1 MACRIIWSR
10 TAQRD
15 LWSLVRYIARDSQ
28 PRAESFGCRIVARV
42 EMLYEH
48 PRLGRQVPEFNQPDL
63 REVLVSPY
71 RIVYRV
77 KDEDQLVEI
86 VRVWHAARDTPGL

>member
-1 MACRIIWSR
+1 
-10 TAQRD
+10 
-15 LWSLVRYIARDSQ
+15 
-28 PRAESFGCRIVARV
+28 
-42 EMLYEH
+42 MLYEH
-48 PRLGRQVPEFNQPDL
+48 PRLGRQVPEFNQADL

-86 VRVWHAARDTPGL
+86 VRVWHAARDTPEL